1 MEVEEIFFSFLV
13 SFLKQ
18 IESWSSG
25 PDLQG
30 AHNSGL
36 LSDWKTAKTQKVSRV
51 VGALS
56 GLPLDKVVL
65 KERDSVEAVVV
76 VQVQAEVVIS

>member
-1 MEVEEIFFSFLV
+1 MEVELFSFLV

-18 IESWSSG
+18 IDSWSTG

-36 LSDWKTAKTQKVSRV
+36 MSDWKTAKTQKVSRV

-56 GLPLDKVVL
+56 RLPLEKGVL
-65 KERDSVEAVVV
+65 EERDSVDAVVV
-76 VQVQAEVVIS
+76 VQVQAGVVIS